1 MSRYTLELATA
12 ADDADL
18 RRIMAATP
26 TDGRV
31 VVSFRREPSYFE
43 AAEVEGD
50 FRQVVAA
57 RDGRSGRLVGFGS
70 RAIRRRYVNGE
81 ARPVGYL
88 SSLRLLPEHRG
99 GSLVARGYR
108 FFRELHGDGRAA
120 LYLTTIAEGNEPALR
135 VLTRGRRALPGYHF
149 AGRYVTLALPF
160 GGRRPPRG
168 GDDAQLSIRPAA
180 PDDRDAVAAFLQREG
195 PRRQFFPVYRP
206 RDLFRDA
213 GPLRGLAAADL
224 LLAFRDGRLIG
235 TLGAWDQ
242 HAFKQAVVC
251 GYRGVLR
258 RARRLY
264 NAAAWL
270 AGRVPLPPPGE
281 PLRYLAA
288 ALPVVEN
295 DDPAVFAALLR
306 ALLARQSRGG
316 ASHLLLGLHESDPLL
331 AGLKRLRAE
340 RYLTRLYL
348 VCWPDGDHLRASLD
362 GRPIYLE
369 LGCL

>member
-1 MSRYTLELATA
+1 M
-12 ADDADL
+12 
-18 RRIMAATP
+18 
-26 TDGRV
+26 
-31 VVSFRREPSYFE
+31 
-43 AAEVEGD
+43 
-50 FRQVVAA
+50 
-57 RDGRSGRLVGFGS
+57 
-70 RAIRRRYVNGE
+70 
-81 ARPVGYL
+81 
-88 SSLRLLPEHRG
+88 
-99 GSLVARGYR
+99 
-108 FFRELHGDGRAA
+108 
-120 LYLTTIAEGNEPALR
+120 TTIAEGNEPALR
-135 VLTRGRRALPGYHF
+135 VLTRGRRALPVYHF
-149 AGRYVTLALPF
+149 AGRYITLALPF
-160 GGRRPPRG
+160 GGRRRRLPRG
-168 GDDAQLSIRPAA
+168 DDPQLSIRPAA
-180 PDDRDAVAAFLQREG
+180 PGDRDAVAAFLQQQG

-213 GPLRGLAAADL
+213 GPLRGLSAPDL

-264 NAAAWL
+264 NAGARL
-270 AGRVPLPPPGE
+270 AGRAALPPPGE

-295 DDPAVFAALLR
+295 DEPEVFAALLR
-306 ALLARQSRGG
+306 ALLARQSCG
-316 ASHLLLGLHESDPLL
+316 ASRLLLGLHESDPLL

-340 RYLTRLYL
+340 RYITRLYL
-348 VCWPDGDHLRASLD
+348 VCWPDGERARASLD